1 MPLIS
6 TFVLGKINLV
16 KTSSAMLNR
25 NDESG
30 NPCLVSD
37 LSRENFLSSIIKYN
51 ITCVIKKKINL

>member
-6 TFVLGKINLV
+6 TFVLGKIDLV
-16 KTSSAMLNR
+16 KTSNAMLNR

-37 LSRENFLSSIIKYN
+37 RSGENFLSSIIKYN
-51 ITCVIKKKINL
+51 ITCVVFF